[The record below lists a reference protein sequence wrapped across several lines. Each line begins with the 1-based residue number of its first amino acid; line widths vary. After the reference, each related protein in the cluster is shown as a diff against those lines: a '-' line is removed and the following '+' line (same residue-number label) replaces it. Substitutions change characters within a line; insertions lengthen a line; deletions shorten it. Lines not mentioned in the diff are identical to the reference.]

1 MPDFLKNEK
10 YSQVLAFQKNEKK
23 SGFKH
28 QKTNPLEI
36 INVKNESK
44 KSSSETTKIGMQVD
58 NFSSELTKAAKTK
71 YNSKK
76 LQGFRDRQ
84 REYIED

>member
-1 MPDFLKNEK
+1 MNRR
-10 YSQVLAFQKNEKK
+10 SQAPN
-23 SGFKH
+23 
-28 QKTNPLEI
+28 
-36 INVKNESK
+36 
-44 KSSSETTKIGMQVD
+44 SETTKIGMQVD